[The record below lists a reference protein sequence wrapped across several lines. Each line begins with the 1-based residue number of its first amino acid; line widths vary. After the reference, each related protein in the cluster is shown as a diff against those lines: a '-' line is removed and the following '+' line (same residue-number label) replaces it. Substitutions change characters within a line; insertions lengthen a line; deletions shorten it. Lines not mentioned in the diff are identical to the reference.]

1 MAVTDKRYKERFADR
16 IDELK
21 WLYTELYHN
30 DSMFAELGS
39 RMDRFFLERPQSLK
53 RLDKEREE
61 NPDWFRSQDM
71 IGMMV
76 DIGGFAG
83 NIEGVRKKLSYF
95 SNADVNCIHLLA
107 FLKRAKGQSDSGYA
121 ITDFRKVEPS
131 LGSMEDLVAFTES
144 CHKKKIVVSTD
155 FVMNHT
161 SEEHPWAKKARKG
174 DGEFM
179 SRYFFYDNPDIPN
192 AFDET
197 VPQMYPATAPG
208 NFTYLPE
215 LDHFVMTMFYPYE
228 WDLNYANPRVF
239 NEMIYNILFLA
250 NQGIDAIKL
259 ERLSIIWKE
268 LGTDCRDNPHVHT
281 IVRMTRLI
289 TEIVCPGVLL
299 VGAVLSDPVKAKSYF
314 GTDDKPEC
322 HIVINTSVMTTLWH
336 TVATHSCKLI
346 KKQLDTI
353 CSLPKEYTYINFLRN
368 QYPIRWSLDYEAL
381 AEDGMDET
389 KHKRFLNDYFCGY
402 ISSSNARGRLVNEDP
417 ITQQSRVIGTTA
429 SLCGIEKAEET
440 GNKYMMDE
448 SIREVI
454 MLHACMFMQTG
465 IPLIKNGDEVGALN
479 SEMRKFDWKKAA
491 QIKDESSV
499 PGRLYNALKRLEEI
513 KINERAFNAYA
524 DRWTLDTWDEST
536 LSLGR
541 YYDGQKIIG
550 VFNFS
555 DQERTAWINE
565 NDGDYVDL
573 MTGRVMKAENVVIEP
588 FGFYLLMKNF

>member
-1 MAVTDKRYKERFADR
+1 MAVTDRRYKERFKER

-39 RMDRFFLERPQSLK
+39 EMDKFFLNRPAALK
-53 RLDKEREE
+53 KLDKERESD
-61 NPDWFRSQDM
+61 PDWFRSQDM
-71 IGMMV
+71 IGMMIDV
-76 DIGGFAG
+76 GGFADTLKG
-83 NIEGVRKKLSYF
+83 AKAKLNYFANSNVR
-95 SNADVNCIHLLA
+95 VIHMMP
-107 FLKRAKGQSDSGYA
+107 FMKRAKGKTDSGYA

-131 LGSMEDLVAFTES
+131 LGSIEDLNAFAEA
-144 CHKKKIVVSTD
+144 CHKKKMVVSTD

-161 SEEHPWAKKARKG
+161 SEDHPWAKKARKG
-174 DGEFM
+174 DGEYM
-179 SRYFFYDNPDIPN
+179 SRYLFFDNPDIPN
-192 AFDET
+192 QYDET
-197 VPQMYPATAPG
+197 IPQIYPATAPG

-239 NEMIYNILFLA
+239 NEMIYNFLYMA
-250 NQGIDAIKL
+250 NQGIDVFRL
-259 ERLSIIWKE
+259 ERLSFIWKE
-268 LGTDCRDNPHVHT
+268 LGTNCRNNPHVHT
-281 IVRMTRLI
+281 IVRMMRI
-289 TEIVCPGVLL
+289 ISEIVCPGVLL
-299 VGAVLSDPVKAKSYF
+299 VGDIRSGPSKAVTFF
-314 GTDDKPEC
+314 GTEDKPEC
-322 HIVINTSVMTTLWH
+322 HIILNIVTMTTLWH
-336 TVATHSCKLI
+336 TVATHNCKLI
-346 KKQLDTI
+346 KKQMDEL
-353 CSLPKEYTYINFLRN
+353 CALPKNYAFINFLRN
-368 QYPIRWSLDYEAL
+368 QYPIRWDLDYKTL
-381 AEDGMDET
+381 AEDGMEET

-402 ISSSNARGRLVNEDP
+402 ISSSNARGKLVNEDP
-417 ITQQSRVIGTTA
+417 ITQQSRLVGTTA
-429 SLCGIEKAEET
+429 SLCGIERAAEEK
-440 GNKYMMDE
+440 NEYMMDE

-465 IPLIKNGDEVGALN
+465 IPLIKNGDEIGALN
-479 SEMRKFDWKKAA
+479 SVMDKFNWKNAA
-491 QIKDESSV
+491 KVKDETSV
-499 PGRLYNALKRLEEI
+499 EGRIYSALKKLEEI

-573 MTGRVMKAENVVIEP
+573 ITGRVMKAENVVVEP
-588 FGFYLLMKNF
+588 YGFYLLMKNF